1 MGCNMQGA
9 GCGIGFGVL
18 KFRVLGL
25 VFGGLVLRLDFEV

>member
-18 KFRVLGL
+18 KFQSFGLG
-25 VFGGLVLRLDFEV
+25 VWGFGFKVRF